1 LLATG
6 LSVRILSVGELSEKI
21 KRRLEEDPS
30 LLNVWVRGEI
40 SNLRTGAS
48 GHFYFTLKD
57 RTASI
62 RVVLFRA
69 RAEALTFPL
78 VNGAAVVVRGSTGF
92 YERDGSCRLYAAEV
106 FQDGIGAVHQDLAR
120 LWQKLGREGLFDPG
134 KKKPLPRFPS
144 RVGVVTSPYGAALR
158 DILRVLRER
167 WPVAEVVLAP
177 VTVQGEAAPLAIS
190 CALRDLDAPGTVDVI
205 IIGRGGGTAEELAPF
220 NTEVVAR
227 AIHGCRA
234 PVVAAVGHETDRTIA
249 DMVADARAAT
259 PSHAAA
265 MVVPDRREIM
275 QRVRFLANGLLGAVH
290 RYLASSRQQVRVIL
304 ASRVFSDPGRVI
316 VGAHFDRVKSLS
328 ERLTGAMAG
337 RLHDEADKL
346 EGLAG
351 RLDVL
356 SPLKTLARGFSICTL
371 SGTDKIIREAAQV
384 KTGDLLDV
392 ILFRGRLVC
401 RVERKE
407 GDKGGDDS

>member
-1 LLATG
+1 M
-6 LSVRILSVGELSEKI
+6 RILSVSELSEKI
-21 KRRLEEDPS
+21 KKRLEEDPS
-30 LLNVWVRGEI
+30 LLNVWVKGEI
-40 SNLRTGAS
+40 SNLRTGPS

-69 RAEALTFPL
+69 RAGALTFPL
-78 VNGAAVVVRGSTGF
+78 VNGAAVVVRGSAGF
-92 YERDGSCRLYAAEV
+92 YEQDGSCRLYAAEV

-144 RVGVVTSPYGAALR
+144 RVGVVTSLCGAALR
-158 DILRVLRER
+158 DILRVLEER
-167 WPVAEVVLAP
+167 WPVADVVVAP
-177 VTVQGEAAPLAIS
+177 VTVQGEAAPLAIAG
-190 CALRDLDAPGTVDVI
+190 ALRHLAALGTVDVI
-205 IIGRGGGTAEELAPF
+205 IIGRGGGTAEELASF

-227 AIHGCRA
+227 AIHGCRV

-265 MVVPDRREIM
+265 MVVPDRKEIM
-275 QRVRFLANGLLGAVH
+275 QQLRFLANGLFGAVH
-290 RYLASSRQQVRVIL
+290 RYLAFSRRRVRMVL
-304 ASRVFSDPGRVI
+304 ASRVFSDPGGVI
-316 VGAHFDRVKSLS
+316 VGSHFERVKSLGG
-328 ERLTGAMAG
+328 RLTGALAG
-337 RLHDEADKL
+337 RLRDEADKL

-356 SPLKTLARGFSICTL
+356 SPLKTLARGYSICTL
-371 SGTDKIIREAAQV
+371 SGTGKIIREATQV
-384 KTGDLLDV
+384 ETGDLLDV
-392 ILFRGRLVC
+392 ILFRGRVVC
-401 RVERKE
+401 RVEQKE
-407 GDKGGDDS
+407 SDKGGNDS